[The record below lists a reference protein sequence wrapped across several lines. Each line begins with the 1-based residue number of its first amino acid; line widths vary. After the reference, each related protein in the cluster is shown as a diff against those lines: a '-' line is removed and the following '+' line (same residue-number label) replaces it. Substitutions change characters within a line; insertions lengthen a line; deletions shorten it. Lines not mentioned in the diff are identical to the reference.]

1 MHRTSVFVEEKKR
14 RGEKSTKF
22 FPLHRSIW
30 FPAIAI
36 GKQKML
42 NHFQFN
48 GQLDLGPRRPFTLL
62 RP

>member
-22 FPLHRSIW
+22 FPLRSIW